1 MHCAYPLVE
10 LLLRRRSSL
19 PHSFSLSGTQLRE
32 KTMGNLWD
40 QEPAVYVA
48 VITAALTLLVAFG
61 FDLTVEQT
69 GAIVAFVQVVA
80 GFLTRS
86 QVSPV

>member
-1 MHCAYPLVE
+1 
-10 LLLRRRSSL
+10 
-19 PHSFSLSGTQLRE
+19 
-32 KTMGNLWD
+32 MGNLWD

-61 FDLTVEQT
+61 FDLTGEQT

>member
-1 MHCAYPLVE
+1 M
-10 LLLRRRSSL
+10 R
-19 PHSFSLSGTQLRE
+19 
-32 KTMGNLWD
+32 NLWD

-48 VITAALTLLVAFG
+48 VATAGISLLVAFG
-61 FDLTVEQT
+61 LDLTGEQT

-86 QVSPV
+86 QVTPV